1 VAGFR
6 PGEDLQPSHV
16 AASTPEALAFTAQA
30 DAGGTDFDVL
40 MGYQMFL
47 GRDPESSFVI
57 ADAKSSPV
65 GAFIRA
71 LLGSGEF
78 QSAVVDRLA
87 AGRPLPHETTSSG
100 PSREQ
105 LDWLFRQVLLP
116 PRAELALRGRQD
128 WRDWLRMFI
137 SVPGVPAAP
146 GRVAAADAA
155 KPALEAVPV
164 SDGFVLIQIERP
176 KPGDSL
182 HPGALLTGTGW
193 VIAPSDVAEVSVH
206 LDDVLITHAR
216 YGLPR
221 PDVARS
227 FPHYRHVDHCGFSFS
242 AELPPT
248 LRLHARSE
256 LSVCVRTERGDT
268 GRRAVRLAG
277 EPARARS
284 EPVSSAATTWPIR
297 LAVEEAVVD
306 ADRTLRV
313 RGWAISRAPMHAVT
327 VMLGEAVLGE
337 AKHGLPRTDI
347 PTQHA
352 GYANAAQSGFTLV
365 HQLGE
370 DVAAGPGFVRV
381 TATDG
386 NGQTRQTIVP
396 VSLPPLVVP
405 APPAG
410 PASVIRC
417 SCDAATLTPA
427 GKLTVGGWAIAPG
440 GIGSIHVELDGI
452 AAGPAAHGRPRP
464 DVGRRFPDDPDAARS
479 GFLLSLDLPRPPAQG
494 AHTVTLRLT
503 GRGGAQ
509 RVLEHPVVVQG
520 LPGAAPAPARPAASG
535 AQPPHRTQ
543 PAVAGMRLEVDR
555 PKLDGDRA
563 RETVRG
569 ALTIGGW
576 TVARQG
582 IESVSIYCDETPLG
596 NAYLGMRRE
605 DIGAAYPEY
614 KGSLRAGYA
623 LVLPPGSLPE
633 GTHRIRIVARAEAGP
648 GGAEAVVERGF
659 SLTVEPYDAVPP
671 GGGLRRDLPPAE
683 AEFGLNLLQRLG
695 VQPQFDVL
703 VTVPVTAEGQ
713 GEDLAALRATLETLH
728 AQAYPDWKAVVS
740 CAGAPPPAAQALA
753 DQSMPGRVSLLA
765 PVQPAPPNARAAP
778 RRSAAKAAK
787 AASASRNPAA
797 PRFILC
803 LRAGDLLGADAL
815 LELAVEAAGAARPDM
830 VYADELRHD
839 PAQNR
844 VQPFFK
850 PDWSPQ
856 LLLSMNY
863 VGRPWCASAEL
874 LTACGL
880 TEASLPGV
888 SDYDTVLRLTEH
900 AKTIRHVQRVLCQ
913 RGPAADTAAEE
924 QAALT
929 SCLARRRLSGSVIP
943 GSVAG
948 TWRVRRDIRAAKPAR
963 GGSGRIVPGRVSVIM
978 PTCAARG
985 LVRIAVKTIRANS
998 APARPDGREV
1008 EIVIVDNTK
1017 RADTRTRTWLR
1028 RHADQVIDMPDA
1040 FNWSRFNNAG
1050 ARAATGEYL
1059 LFLNDDIEVRDP
1071 NWLDA
1076 LLEHAQD
1083 PGVGVVGARL
1093 LYPDGKVQHGGQY
1106 LADTHARHAFRF
1118 ADAANPGPFG
1128 IATVAREMISVTGA
1142 CQMVRA
1148 DVFARLGGYDE
1159 AHSVVNNDLDFCLRS
1174 WQAGLAVIFTPHVS
1188 LIHHELASRASLQ
1201 DSYDEDRFEG
1211 SWRASF
1217 LRGDPFRSR
1226 RLAPDSDHYG
1236 PDPEPPGLLFVGRRG
1251 PTPERVARILA
1262 VKLDHIGDFLTA
1274 LPALRSLRR
1283 RFPAATIDLLAP
1295 AATAELARRAP
1306 GPGEAPLF
1314 GEIIVFDFFH
1324 ARSGDGQKDVGV
1336 TELAALQ
1343 ARLAPRDYD
1352 IAVDLRMQSETRHV
1366 LPYSGARLLAG
1377 YDRGNQFPFLDVAL
1391 EWEGDTKLVAKRGHI
1406 SERLIQLVSATEDA
1420 CRAEAL
1426 PPNARPLAAAAVPSL
1441 AALPAEFRARPIV
1454 CVHPG
1459 VGNTV
1464 RQWPPAQYAALVDLL
1479 TGEAGVSVVLI
1490 GAAEEA
1496 AIAEDVMRRA
1506 VAAPG
1511 RVESLVG
1518 RVRLADLPDVMR
1530 ACVLFVGNNSGP
1542 QHLAASLGV
1551 PTIGIH
1557 SGVVDAAEWAPLGSQ
1572 SMAIRRRMVCS
1583 PCYLEF
1589 ASDCPR
1595 GLACLTGLQPR
1606 EVFAQCR
1613 RLLG

>member
-6 PGEDLQPSHV
+6 PGEDLQPSHL
-16 AASTPEALAFTAQA
+16 AASRPEALAFTALA

-87 AGRPLPHETTSSG
+87 AGRPLPHEAASSG

-105 LDWLFRQVLLP
+105 LDWLFRQIVLP

-146 GRVAAADAA
+146 ARAAAEQAA
-155 KPALEAVPV
+155 KPAIDAVPV

-176 KPGDSL
+176 KPGETL
-182 HPGALLTGTGW
+182 HPGGLLTGSGW
-193 VIAPSDVAEVSVH
+193 VIAPADVAEVSVH
-206 LDDVLITHAR
+206 IDDTLITHAR

-248 LRLHARSE
+248 LRVHARSE
-256 LSVCVRTERGDT
+256 LVVSVRTERGDT

-284 EPVSSAATTWPIR
+284 EPASSAATTWPIR

-306 ADRTLRV
+306 AERMLRV
-313 RGWAISRAPMHAVT
+313 RGWAISRASMSSVT
-327 VMLGEAVLGE
+327 VMLGEAVLGQ
-337 AKHGLPRTDI
+337 AKYGLPRTDI
-347 PTQHA
+347 PTQHP
-352 GYANAAQSGFTLV
+352 GYANAEHAGFTLV
-365 HQLGE
+365 HPLGE
-370 DVAAGPGFVRV
+370 DVPAGPGFVRV
-381 TATDG
+381 TATDST
-386 NGQTRQTIVP
+386 GQTRQTIIP
-396 VSLPPLVVP
+396 VSLPPRVVA
-405 APPAG
+405 APQAG
-410 PASVIRC
+410 PPNPIRC
-417 SCDAATLTPA
+417 SCDTATLTQA
-427 GKLTVGGWAIAPG
+427 GRLTVGGWAIAPG
-440 GIGSIHVELDGI
+440 GIASIHVELDGI
-452 AAGPAAHGRPRP
+452 AVGAAAHGRPRP
-464 DVGRRFPDDPDAARS
+464 DVARRFPDDPDAAQA
-479 GFLLSLDLPRPPAQG
+479 GFLLSQDLPRPPAQG
-494 AHTVTLRLT
+494 VHTVTLRLS
-503 GRGGAQ
+503 GRSGAQ

-520 LPGAAPAPARPAASG
+520 MPGAPLPAAASSV
-535 AQPPHRTQ
+535 APLLPPRAAAN
-543 PAVAGMRLEVDR
+543 PVGMRLEVDR

-576 TVARQG
+576 TVARAG
-582 IESVSIYCDETPLG
+582 VESVSIYCDEQLLG
-596 NAYLGMRRE
+596 HAYLGMRRE

-614 KGSLRAGYA
+614 RGSLRAGYA

-633 GTHRIRIVARAEAGP
+633 GNRRIRIVARGATGP
-648 GGAEAVVERGF
+648 GGAEASLERAF
-659 SLTVEPYDAVPP
+659 SLTVEPYDALPP
-671 GGGLRRDLPPAE
+671 DGGIRREIPAAEVETGLR
-683 AEFGLNLLQRLG
+683 LLQRLG
-695 VQPQFDVL
+695 VQPQFEIQVA
-703 VTVPVTAEGQ
+703 VPETAEGQ
-713 GEDLAALRATLETLH
+713 GEDLPALRATLETLR
-728 AQAYPDWKAVVS
+728 AQAYPGWKAAIAIAGPPQAAARALAEADPRLKLATIAAARAPAKPS
-740 CAGAPPPAAQALA
+740 RRAGAKAET
-753 DQSMPGRVSLLA
+753 S
-765 PVQPAPPNARAAP
+765 ARDASAP
-778 RRSAAKAAK
+778 R
-787 AASASRNPAA
+787 
-797 PRFILC
+797 LVMC

-815 LELAVEAAGAARPDM
+815 LALAMEAAGASRPDF

-850 PDWSPQ
+850 PDWSPE

-863 VGRPWCASAEL
+863 VGRPWCASANL
-874 LTACGL
+874 LEACGL
-880 TEASLPGV
+880 TDAALPGLC
-888 SDYDTVLRLTEH
+888 DYDAVLRLTEQ
-900 AKTIRHVQRVLCQ
+900 AKTIRHVQSVLCE
-913 RGPAADTAAEE
+913 RGPAADTPAGE

-929 SCLARRRLSGSVIP
+929 ACLARRRIAGSVSP
-943 GSVAG
+943 GSVPG
-948 TWRVRRDIRAAKPAR
+948 TWRVQREIRAARRSAA
-963 GGSGRIVPGRVSVIM
+963 SGRIVPGRVSVIM
-978 PTCAARG
+978 PTCASRG
-985 LVRIAVKTIRANS
+985 LVRIALKTIRANS
-998 APARPDGREV
+998 APSRPDGRDV
-1008 EIVIVDNTK
+1008 EIVIVDNTP
-1017 RADTRTRTWLR
+1017 ASETRTRLWLR
-1028 RHADQVIDMPDA
+1028 RHADQVVDMPDP

-1050 ARAATGEYL
+1050 AAVATGEYL
-1059 LFLNDDIEVRDP
+1059 LFLNDDIEVREP
-1071 NWLDA
+1071 GWLDG
-1076 LLEHAQD
+1076 LLEHAQA

-1106 LADTHARHAFRF
+1106 LAETHARHAFRF
-1118 ADAANPGPFG
+1118 ADAATPGPFG

-1142 CQMVRA
+1142 CQMMRA
-1148 DVFARLGGYDE
+1148 EVFARLGGYDE

-1188 LIHHELASRASLQ
+1188 LIHHELASRASLE

-1211 SWRASF
+1211 SWRARF

-1251 PTPERVARILA
+1251 PPPERVSRILA

-1283 RFPAATIDLLAP
+1283 RFPAARIDLLAP
-1295 AATAELARRAP
+1295 AASAELARREP
-1306 GPGEAPLF
+1306 GIADV
-1314 GEIIVFDFFH
+1314 IVFDFFH
-1324 ARSGDGQKDVGV
+1324 ARSGDGQKDVGEP
-1336 TELAALQ
+1336 ELAALR
-1343 ARLAPRDYD
+1343 ARLAPAGYD
-1352 IAVDLRMQSETRHV
+1352 IAIDLRMQSETRRV
-1366 LPYSGARLLAG
+1366 LPYTGARLLAG

-1391 EWEGDTKLVAKRGHI
+1391 EWEGDTKLVPKRGHI
-1406 SERLIQLVSATEDA
+1406 SERLVQLVSATEDA
-1420 CRAEAL
+1420 CRTEAL
-1426 PPNARPLAAAAVPSL
+1426 PADPAPLAAAAVPAL
-1441 AALPAEFRARPIV
+1441 AALPAEFLARPIV

-1459 VGNTV
+1459 VGNSV
-1464 RQWPPAQYAALVDLL
+1464 RQWPPAQYAALADLL
-1479 TGEAGVSVVLI
+1479 TTEAGVSVVLI

-1496 AIAEDVMRRA
+1496 VIAEDVMRCA

-1518 RVRLADLPDVMR
+1518 RVRLTDLPDVMR

-1551 PTIGIH
+1551 PVIGIH

-1572 SMAIRRRMVCS
+1572 AMAIRRRMVCS

-1595 GLACLTGLQPR
+1595 ALACLTGLQPR
-1606 EVFAQCR
+1606 EVFAHCK
-1613 RLLG
+1613 RLLGAA